1 MIMELLNIISAN
13 AYTIIA
19 LKKRVRILKEYLEK
33 QFFGGNVNLNLSPED
48 QFWLNSL
55 PKTLLAS
62 FNKDNFY
69 KLIEELNEQITSIKP
84 LVVYIAFDM
93 PDPQLALLTQYIRK
107 SLMAPLLFLEVKQ
120 NPILIAGAAFV
131 YKGVYKDYSLKG
143 RIEQNKEKILLEF
156 KRSLE

>member
-1 MIMELLNIISAN
+1 MEVLNIISAN
-13 AYTIIA
+13 SYTIIG
-19 LKKRVRILKEYLEK
+19 LKKRVRILRQYLEK
-33 QFFGGNVNLNLSPED
+33 QFFGGSVNLNLSAED

-55 PKTLLAS
+55 SKTLLAS

-93 PDPQLALLTQYIRK
+93 PEDQLALLTQYIRK

-131 YKGVYKDYSLKG
+131 YKGVYKDYSLKS

>member
-1 MIMELLNIISAN
+1 MELLNIISAN
-13 AYTIIA
+13 AYTIIG

-33 QFFGGNVNLNLSPED
+33 QFFGGSVNLNLSPED

-55 PKTLLAS
+55 PRTLLAS

-69 KLIEELNEQITSIKP
+69 KAVEQLNEQITSIKP
-84 LVVYIAFDM
+84 LVLYIAFDM

-107 SLMAPLLFLEVKQ
+107 NLSTPLLFLEVKQ